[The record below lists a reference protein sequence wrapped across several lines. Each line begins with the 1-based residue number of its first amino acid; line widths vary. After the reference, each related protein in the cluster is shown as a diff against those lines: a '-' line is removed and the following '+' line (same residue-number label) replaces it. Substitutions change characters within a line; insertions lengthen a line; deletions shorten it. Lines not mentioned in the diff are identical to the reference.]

1 MLKIPMGDQLIR
13 ATAARVLGIRSVG
26 LINICLTEEAR
37 QRQKIDPTQI
47 LPVVF
52 QQSYDEEVIIIR
64 QCKDSNGRSTN

>member
-13 ATAARVLGIRSVG
+13 ATAARVRGIRSVG
-26 LINICLTEEAR
+26 FINICLTEEAR

-64 QCKDSNGRSTN
+64 QCKDSNGR